1 MTELPTMSGAS
12 SAGQTRTPASVL
24 RPRGSVSL
32 TLSQPHD
39 PDTFYRDRSG
49 LYVFDAFRNRIVTNA
64 TPLPAGTRYN
74 ISIAELG
81 EPATDREIEDSLP
94 KNHLFD
100 ESAVCAIVAEMIG
113 KQQKGEPG
121 DLEHTGCVNLLYT
134 ASLVVCVDWFAAYR
148 EWRVDAWDR
157 DGIRRYASYRVV
169 SPA

>member
-1 MTELPTMSGAS
+1 
-12 SAGQTRTPASVL
+12 
-24 RPRGSVSL
+24 
-32 TLSQPHD
+32 
-39 PDTFYRDRSG
+39 
-49 LYVFDAFRNRIVTNA
+49 
-64 TPLPAGTRYN
+64 
-74 ISIAELG
+74 
-81 EPATDREIEDSLP
+81 
-94 KNHLFD
+94 
-100 ESAVCAIVAEMIG
+100 MIG